1 MKYERTARLKL
12 KDKSL
17 FELLEFGEKERR
29 VFPELLKALK
39 TPRRPQ
45 EFANKY
51 GNVVYYLI
59 HKMLKAGMIE
69 KTEEGYVLS
78 LKFAEKLRKWAEEW
92 ESYVSEMD

>member
-12 KDKSL
+12 KDKPL
-17 FELLEFGEKERR
+17 FELLEFREKERR

-39 TPRRPQ
+39 
-45 EFANKY
+45 FANKY
-51 GNVVYYLI
+51 GNVVYYLT

-78 LKFAEKLRKWAEEW
+78 LKFAEKLRKWAE
-92 ESYVSEMD
+92 